1 MHPNAF
7 VTQGRQDLPSAAGA
21 HAEFASDLI
30 ADADGR
36 GSEGWHAHL
45 RGRSWGSGDFA
56 GWSHSNLEWC
66 RFMSIPFLVLGTADR
81 QSASNIAVFAFFL
94 AKSTT
99 CCFSALQRLINSI
112 GISISS
118 IHSFG
123 PAGPRCK
130 SVCVVFPQQCQVR
143 GLSPD
148 KVRCSFRCGFR
159 SGSCGAGVRAG
170 SGSQCGVPG
179 WLRFRSLTLFYCNF
193 NCAFEVCFSIFSA
206 QRARAHTYIAVV
218 QNQVAPL
225 ARVAVVSAFS
235 NQLRCFRCHLG
246 LFSSKPCW

>member
-1 MHPNAF
+1 
-7 VTQGRQDLPSAAGA
+7 
-21 HAEFASDLI
+21 
-30 ADADGR
+30 
-36 GSEGWHAHL
+36 
-45 RGRSWGSGDFA
+45 
-56 GWSHSNLEWC
+56 
-66 RFMSIPFLVLGTADR
+66 MSIPFLVLGTADR
-81 QSASNIAVFAFFL
+81 QSASKIAVFAFFL

-206 QRARAHTYIAVV
+206 QRARTYIYCSGSKSSR
-218 QNQVAPL
+218 APCQGC
-225 ARVAVVSAFS
+225 S
-235 NQLRCFRCHLG
+235 CFRIFQPTSLFPMPPRFIFFKTLLVIYLG
-246 LFSSKPCW
+246 SLHFASLEPCDFFFGMLALPKFKFSRGWHHAPQVHRQSDSQTIK

>member
-1 MHPNAF
+1 
-7 VTQGRQDLPSAAGA
+7 V
-21 HAEFASDLI
+21 
-30 ADADGR
+30 GR
-36 GSEGWHAHL
+36 GFCRLKSFKLGMMSLHV
-45 RGRSWGSGDFA
+45 
-56 GWSHSNLEWC
+56 HS
-66 RFMSIPFLVLGTADR
+66 FPGGTADR
-81 QSASNIAVFAFFL
+81 QSASKIAVFAPFL

-159 SGSCGAGVRAG
+159 AGSREVPPVGSGKFRCGFRAG
-170 SGSQCGVPG
+170 GGLPMGVPG
-179 WLRFRSLTLFYCNF
+179 WCR
-193 NCAFEVCFSIFSA
+193 EGPGGV
-206 QRARAHTYIAVV
+206 
-218 QNQVAPL
+218 
-225 ARVAVVSAFS
+225 
-235 NQLRCFRCHLG
+235 
-246 LFSSKPCW
+246 

>member
-1 MHPNAF
+1 M
-7 VTQGRQDLPSAAGA
+7 TRPS
-21 HAEFASDLI
+21 SWTVV
-30 ADADGR
+30 GR
-36 GSEGWHAHL
+36 GFCRLKSFKLGMMSLHV
-45 RGRSWGSGDFA
+45 
-56 GWSHSNLEWC
+56 HS
-66 RFMSIPFLVLGTADR
+66 FPGGTADR
-81 QSASNIAVFAFFL
+81 QSASKIAVFAPFL

-206 QRARAHTYIAVV
+206 QRARAHTYIL
-218 QNQVAPL
+218 QWFKIKSRPL
-225 ARVAVVSAFS
+225 PGL
-235 NQLRCFRCHLG
+235 Q
-246 LFSSKPCW
+246 LFSHFPTNFAVSDAT